1 MNETA
6 VTTIIITGF
15 GIAFFPAAIP
25 THWLP
30 TSFKFIIRLCNS
42 KRRTMNAVW
51 CPRRKS
57 D

>member
-1 MNETA
+1 MNETV
-6 VTTIIITGF
+6 VTTVMITGF

-42 KRRTMNAVW
+42 KRRDDECRLVLDE
-51 CPRRKS
+51 KI
-57 D
+57 